1 MRDSSLCELV
11 LDMTA
16 GSTRRWTLR
25 EDNQSHYHG
34 VVSLNESPLLLE
46 LLWRPNATAQ
56 VSRVGL
62 FRLNLEKLLAGGYIR
77 RDPVDSIH
85 GNDVR
90 VRFVQANGRFYIQT
104 RSGEPRVEC
113 PSAVSGTHS
122 TTT

>member
-46 LLWRPNATAQ
+46 LLWRPMLQPRSAGW
-56 VSRVGL
+56 VS
-62 FRLNLEKLLAGGYIR
+62 F
-77 RDPVDSIH
+77 D
-85 GNDVR
+85 
-90 VRFVQANGRFYIQT
+90 
-104 RSGEPRVEC
+104 
-113 PSAVSGTHS
+113 
-122 TTT
+122 